1 MTLIVSIQRVDQVRH
16 GLCVAMASRH
26 TSPHAVALQ
35 TQEWQQMFRASPRE
49 LKALITTLENGRQQM
64 QGAGAASAQLI
75 KVGVLAMGNHRLLSD
90 LSVPANSYFLMTCSI
105 KNGFSIYDQ
114 NKIP

>member
-1 MTLIVSIQRVDQVRH
+1 MSIQRVDQVRH

-35 TQEWQQMFRASPRE
+35 TQEWQQMFRASLRE
-49 LKALITTLENGRQQM
+49 LKALITTLEKGRQQM

-90 LSVPANSYFLMTCSI
+90 LSGFRRFRIFYDFLI
-105 KNGFSIYDQ
+105 KNGFSIRTRSH
-114 NKIP
+114 